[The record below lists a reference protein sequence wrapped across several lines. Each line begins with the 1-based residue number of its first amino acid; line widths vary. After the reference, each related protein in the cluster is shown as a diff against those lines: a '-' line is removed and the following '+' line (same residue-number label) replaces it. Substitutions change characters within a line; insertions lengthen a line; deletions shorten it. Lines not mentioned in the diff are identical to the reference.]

1 MTSIN
6 DRSTHEIRT
15 VIKGTNTIAEY
26 NSTKETL
33 IKLAEEAYC
42 NHLNDGE
49 WTHGEPITARFSDRN
64 GNLLVAY
71 NDMTVIEYDSDLNPL
86 KINDGMEIAQ
96 NKEKDRLY
104 FVEYYII
111 PHIEHVFKPHP
122 LSTSPHLFIL
132 LLLLILLSYNRQV
145 GLPFLFFFFCFN
157 TLAY

>member
-6 DRSTHEIRT
+6 DKQTHEIRT
-15 VIKGTNTIAEY
+15 VIKGTKTIDEY

-33 IKLAEEAYC
+33 VKLAEEAYC
-42 NHLNDGE
+42 KHLNDGE

-96 NKEKDRLY
+96 NKEKDRRFPFTIVISETLHKKLKTY
-104 FVEYYII
+104 CKDNDISMTKYI
-111 PHIEHVFKPHP
+111 
-122 LSTSPHLFIL
+122 
-132 LLLLILLSYNRQV
+132 V
-145 GLPFLFFFFCFN
+145 GLIIDDF
-157 TLAY
+157 TRKGVR